1 MAGSFFAYPAGFAKP
16 IILFI
21 EAFMVLSIAV
31 TLPLLVAGPPSREGG
46 PMSPSTIAGFVGA
59 GLVGLGLYAL
69 IVNPEPLKKLLAFNL
84 IGSGVFLVFGIVARR
99 GAVGRFPFDPV
110 PQAMV
115 ITGIVVAF
123 AASALAVALMLRLAE
138 ESGRVTLDP
147 DAESTPVDGAG
158 NE

>member
-1 MAGSFFAYPAGFAKP
+1 MN
-16 IILFI
+16 
-21 EAFMVLSIAV
+21 V
-31 TLPLLVAGPPSREGG
+31 
-46 PMSPSTIAGFVGA
+46 STIAGFVGA
-59 GLVGLGLYAL
+59 GLVGLGLYA
-69 IVNPEPLKKLLAFNL
+69 PHREPQPLRKLLAFNL

-99 GAVGRFPFDPV
+99 GAVGRLPFDPV

-147 DAESTPVDGAG
+147 EAWSEPDSEAEDQ
-158 NE
+158 

>member
-1 MAGSFFAYPAGFAKP
+1 M
-16 IILFI
+16 II
-21 EAFMVLSIAV
+21 S
-31 TLPLLVAGPPSREGG
+31 
-46 PMSPSTIAGFVGA
+46 GFVGA

-69 IVNPEPLKKLLAFNL
+69 VVNPQPLRKLLAFNL

-99 GAVGRFPFDPV
+99 GAVGSFPFDPV

-138 ESGRVTLDP
+138 ETGRVGLEP
-147 DAESTPVDGAG
+147 DLWTKPKPDDGA
-158 NE
+158 EDK